1 VPRIDPVGF
10 DPIPDAGAG
19 ARTRPGLVV
28 AIVMVLLLGL
38 LAWRMVPHPVGP
50 ARTLGKYRGKA
61 ANSAEAA
68 ASDVVTAHLTA
79 ETASEGNAFGSYTAL
94 MVSDA
99 EESLGGVQSTFDSIE
114 PPDSEADALRTELD
128 SLLSDALTHVSAV
141 RIAARRGELA
151 HLDSVAQPLLDD
163 ARKLQAFVDDHQ

>member
-10 DPIPDAGAG
+10 DPTADDKEG
-19 ARTRPGLVV
+19 ARTRSGLVV
-28 AIVMVLLLGL
+28 GLVVVVLLGL
-38 LAWRMVPHPVGP
+38 LAWRMVPHPVGA

-68 ASDVVTAHLTA
+68 ASDVVTGHLVA
-79 ETASEGNAFGSYTAL
+79 ETASKGNAFGPYTAL
-94 MVSDA
+94 MLSDA

-128 SLLSDALTHVSAV
+128 GLLSDALTHLSAV

-151 HLDSVAQPLLDD
+151 HLDSVARPLLDD
-163 ARKLQAFVDDHQ
+163 ARKLQAFVDAHQ